1 MSAKQYLSRARA
13 LRSAI
18 KSLERR
24 KAELNEM
31 KTAISSPMR
40 TDDPVQT
47 SPKGEAPF
55 ARTVE
60 KLAEIDELLALRI
73 GEYSDTLTE
82 MAEEIQR
89 LENPIYAEVLTRRYL
104 DFQRFERI
112 SYEMHYTWRYTLN
125 LHSEGLRAFE
135 ELYPEKCFP
144 FPPE

>member
-40 TDDPVQT
+40 TDDQVQT

-73 GEYSDTLTE
+73 REYSDTLTE

-89 LENPIYAEVLTRRYL
+89 LDPVHAEVLTRRYL

-112 SYEMHYTWRYTLN
+112 SYEMHYTWRYTMN
-125 LHSEGLRAFE
+125 LHQEGLRAFE
-135 ELYPEKCFP
+135 EMFPEKCGKW
-144 FPPE
+144 EGN

>member
-82 MAEEIQR
+82 MAEEIQH
-89 LENPIYAEVLTRRYL
+89 LDPVHAEVLTRRYL

-125 LHSEGLRAFE
+125 LHQEGLRAFE
-135 ELYPEKCFP
+135 DLYPEKCFP

>member
-1 MSAKQYLSRARA
+1 MSAKQYLNRARA

-18 KSLERR
+18 RSLERR
-24 KAELNEM
+24 RAELNEM

-47 SPKGEAPF
+47 SPKGEAPY
-55 ARTVE
+55 ALTVE
-60 KLAEIDELLALRI
+60 KLAEVDELLSLRI

-89 LENPIYAEVLTRRYL
+89 LDPVHAEVLTRRYL

-112 SYEMHYTWRYTLN
+112 SYEMRYTFAYTLN

-135 ELYPEKCFP
+135 DLYPEKCFP
-144 FPPE
+144 KFPG